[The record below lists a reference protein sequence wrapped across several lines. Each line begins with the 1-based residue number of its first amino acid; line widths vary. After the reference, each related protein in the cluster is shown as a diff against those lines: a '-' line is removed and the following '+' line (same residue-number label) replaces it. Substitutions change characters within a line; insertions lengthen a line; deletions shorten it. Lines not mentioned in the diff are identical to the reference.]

1 MQRWVE
7 ISDFPGYSVSDD
19 GRVRND
25 YTGRILALLRNQRGH
40 THVGMTKNG
49 VQYKRSVA
57 RLVAKI
63 FLRRNTLPYFNTP
76 LHLDD
81 DRSNNHYSNLVWR
94 PKWFVDKYTKQ
105 FERGRPLIG
114 RPIRD
119 IETGE
124 RFNHSWEACMKYGLL
139 EYDILKSIDH
149 GIPVKP
155 TYQTFEYS
163 E

>member
-7 ISDFPGYSVSDD
+7 ISEFPGYSVSDD

-57 RLVAKI
+57 RLVANI
-63 FLRRNTLPYFNTP
+63 FLQRNTMPHFNTP

-81 DRSNNHYSNLVWR
+81 DRSNNHFRNLVWR
-94 PKWFVDKYTKQ
+94 PKWFVDKYSKQ
-105 FERGRPLIG
+105 FYSGRPLIG
-114 RPIRD
+114 RPIREV
-119 IETGE
+119 ETGE
-124 RFNHSWEACMKYGLL
+124 RFNHSWEAVQKYGILDA
-139 EYDILKSIDH
+139 DILKSILH
-149 GIPVKP
+149 GTVVRP
-155 TYQTFEYS
+155 TFQYFEFS